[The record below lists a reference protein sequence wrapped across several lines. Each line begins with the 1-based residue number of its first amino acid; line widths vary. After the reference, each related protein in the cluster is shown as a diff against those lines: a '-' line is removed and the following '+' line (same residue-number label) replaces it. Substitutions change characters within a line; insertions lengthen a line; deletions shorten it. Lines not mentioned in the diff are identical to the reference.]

1 MRVHTVMAAV
11 VCAVALLLTDSAA
24 MPRLNGSPYLPFL
37 APLESRYLDS
47 IIVEDGRVYVR
58 TPPGPQGIDI
68 FDLSDPLHPAPIG
81 TLPKPSADRG
91 WADYAVVGRTFY
103 GVTWGYAWQP
113 YPNGAMLIFDVSDPT
128 QPQQLGV
135 YQPLRD
141 VSFVSSDGRY
151 AHAGSR
157 STLDEIALLDVSR
170 PLTPTLVARYGYGP
184 ILDVALADTLGY
196 VLNQTKEGLKYI
208 TLYSFADP
216 SQPVLVANGLSNV
229 TKDAETLAA
238 TADYLYVGSYPGSS
252 QPCKL
257 KVFDM
262 REIDHPSLIHELQV
276 PGCLNELRVQ
286 GDRLFGLTTVGGP
299 DPVAGRPESMIL
311 VWDVSEPGR
320 PLEVARYSWWGRWL
334 LDIDAEGD
342 CVYGTDVDVE
352 LVVFCTTSVGTTTPS
367 PTASPTATATLT
379 PSRTLTPTASPS
391 ATLRASPSATL
402 RASPSATL
410 RASPSATLR
419 ASPSATLRASPS
431 ATLRASPTATA
442 TASPTPTAS
451 PTNTPTATPTASPTA
466 TPTDSPT
473 PTSTFTP
480 TPSATPTLMLT
491 PTAAPRRLYL
501 PRLVSS

>member
-1 MRVHTVMAAV
+1 
-11 VCAVALLLTDSAA
+11 
-24 MPRLNGSPYLPFL
+24 
-37 APLESRYLDS
+37 
-47 IIVEDGRVYVR
+47 
-58 TPPGPQGIDI
+58 
-68 FDLSDPLHPAPIG
+68 
-81 TLPKPSADRG
+81 
-91 WADYAVVGRTFY
+91 
-103 GVTWGYAWQP
+103 
-113 YPNGAMLIFDVSDPT
+113 MLIFDVSDPS
-128 QPQQLGV
+128 QPQQLSV
-135 YQPLRD
+135 YEPLRD

-196 VLNQTKEGLKYI
+196 VLNQTKEGFKFI
-208 TLYSFADP
+208 MLYSFADP

-299 DPVAGRPESMIL
+299 DPDAGRPESMIL
-311 VWDVSEPGR
+311 VWDVSEPER

-334 LDIDAEGD
+334 LDIDVEGD

-352 LVVFCTTSVGTTTPS
+352 LIVFCTTSVGTTTPS
-367 PTASPTATATLT
+367 PTASLTATATLT
-379 PSRTLTPTASPS
+379 PSRTLTPT
-391 ATLRASPSATL
+391 
-402 RASPSATL
+402 
-410 RASPSATLR
+410 ASPSATLR

-451 PTNTPTATPTASPTA
+451 PTNTPTATPTTSPTA

-480 TPSATPTLMLT
+480 PPSATPTPTLT

>member
-1 MRVHTVMAAV
+1 MMRVHTVVAAV
-11 VCAVALLLTDSAA
+11 ACATALLILVSAA
-24 MPRLNGSPYLPFL
+24 TPAMSGNPKWYPFG
-37 APLESRYLDS
+37 PLESRYSDFIL
-47 IIVEDGRVYVR
+47 VEAGRAYVN
-58 TPPGPQGIDI
+58 TPHGIDI

-196 VLNQTKEGLKYI
+196 VLNQTKEGFKFI
-208 TLYSFADP
+208 MLYSFADP

-299 DPVAGRPESMIL
+299 DPDAGRPESMIL
-311 VWDVSEPGR
+311 VWDVSEPER

-334 LDIDAEGD
+334 LDIDVEGD

-352 LVVFCTTSVGTTTPS
+352 LIVFCTTSVGTTTPS

-410 RASPSATLR
+410 RASP
-419 ASPSATLRASPS
+419 
-431 ATLRASPTATA
+431 TATV

-480 TPSATPTLMLT
+480 PPSATPTLT
-491 PTAAPRRLYL
+491 PTAAPQRLYL
-501 PRLVSS
+501 PWLVSS